1 MASLKLIEYTVKMV
15 MAEVESNISAALAQ
29 VSSDRADHFVSLESP
44 LSYFYFW
51 NAQAYQ
57 APAVFVIAEDFDMR
71 LLDTGPNFVNALA
84 RVNVA
89 VTVEDKDE
97 YYVTIKAWR
106 YQAALTKIL
115 HLAHML
121 SADQQVKLVAKVV
134 RTTFSSL
141 YPKDKSDQDPDEVF
155 RKEVVVELE
164 VEHYENIQT

>member
-1 MASLKLIEYTVKMV
+1 MASLKLIEYTTNLLMTEIQAK
-15 MAEVESNISAALAQ
+15 IDAALQQ
-29 VSSDRADHFVSLESP
+29 VSTDRADNFVSLESP
-44 LSYFYFW
+44 VSYFYFW

-84 RVNVA
+84 RMNVA
-89 VTVEDKDE
+89 VVVEDKDA
-97 YYVTIKAWR
+97 YYVTVKAWR

-121 SADQQVKLVAKVV
+121 SADQTVKLVAKVV